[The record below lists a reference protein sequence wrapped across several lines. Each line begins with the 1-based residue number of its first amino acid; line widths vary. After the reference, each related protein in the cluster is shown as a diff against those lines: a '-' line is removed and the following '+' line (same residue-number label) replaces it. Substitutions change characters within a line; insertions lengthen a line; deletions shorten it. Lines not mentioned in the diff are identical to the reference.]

1 MFASVN
7 VYLEDGLGEWFK
19 SIVKYFDN
27 NKFYMIDYTHSGEL
41 RHPAMLETLISPDE
55 KRELV
60 ALLVPVKK
68 RMADP
73 MLFDPP
79 EEVKLKNY

>member
-1 MFASVN
+1 
-7 VYLEDGLGEWFK
+7 
-19 SIVKYFDN
+19 
-27 NKFYMIDYTHSGEL
+27 MIDYTHSGEL